1 MRIMQLA
8 PITLVLASPLAHA
21 VYPTGTGTTFVTNF
35 SSAYYG
41 NAGTMTF
48 HDWNYV
54 GPNGAG
60 ANDYYVPG
68 TSGFDASRIGQIQNV
83 VTLDPDRLTPDPA
96 KTVRGDDNTLY
107 SNANMDGQVN
117 FYRWAYTTIGGSTF
131 NNMQID
137 KAGNYFVARNDMHFQ
152 YYDTFSY
159 HDSTGVNPDDLYN
172 TSINFQPYAVSDARG
187 WCGSTMISNP
197 NGVAT
202 MAGQVSFDFA
212 FDAYLVNQN
221 PVPGQGGGTQVVP
234 DFVMRSYGD
243 YQINMGTTQL
253 TYTGNAVMNNTNPVT
268 GQLDP
273 AYQNRV
279 SFLGGGVVP
288 KGTWVTADSYDG
300 TGTANTDR
308 VLNPDSTWHLTVAG
322 DGIAALCDPNVDSV
336 RADGAVC
343 WRNSFAGYAFLM
355 RADGSRTLTWI
366 SPDGHS
372 DYVATDPAAY
382 TSLAAV
388 PVPAAAWLFGSGMV
402 ALVGMARRKKVQA
415 EFIST

>member
-1 MRIMQLA
+1 MNIIRYLPA
-8 PITLVLASPLAHA
+8 TLVLASPLAQA
-21 VYPTGTGTTFVTNF
+21 IVPTGTGNTYITNY

-41 NAGTMTF
+41 NAGTITF
-48 HDWNYV
+48 RDWNYV

-60 ANDYYVPG
+60 ANDFYVPG

-83 VTLDPDRLTPDPA
+83 ITLDPDTLTSDPM
-96 KTVRGDDNTLY
+96 KTVRGDDNTTY
-107 SNANMDGQVN
+107 ENANMDGQVN
-117 FYRWAYTTIGGSTF
+117 FYRWAYTTVGGSTF
-131 NNMQID
+131 DNMQID
-137 KAGNYFVARNDMHFQ
+137 QAGNYFVARNDMNFQ

-159 HDSTGVNPDDLYN
+159 HDETGTNPDELYD

-197 NGVAT
+197 NGLEV

-212 FDAYLVNQN
+212 FDAYLSHQD
-221 PVPGQGGGTQVVP
+221 PTPGSGGGTQIVP

-243 YQINMGTTQL
+243 YVVNMGTTLL
-253 TYTGNAVMNNTNPVT
+253 TYRGSAVINNTNPET
-268 GQLDP
+268 GDLDP
-273 AYQNRV
+273 AFQNRV

-300 TGTANTDR
+300 SGITNADR
-308 VLNPDSTWHLTVAG
+308 VLNPDSTWQVTVAG
-322 DGIAALCDPNVDSV
+322 DGIAALCDPAVDTV
-336 RADGAVC
+336 RSDGAVC

-366 SPDGHS
+366 NPQGHS

-382 TSLAAV
+382 GPNAV
-388 PVPAAAWLFGSGMV
+388 PVPAGVWLLISGLTGLIAAG
-402 ALVGMARRKKVQA
+402 RRRR
-415 EFIST
+415 STSI